1 MAYERFANGGLSSLA
16 AGINDSVTS
25 LTVKSAAGFPT
36 GGNFRI
42 LVESEIMLVTAVQGE
57 TFTVTRAQEG
67 TSAASHSA
75 DVAVNH
81 VLTAGALA
89 QREIDQFA
97 TGALASRDAAGQAGR
112 LYLPTEGYVH
122 QDNGSLW
129 DMLPLSKV
137 TPPASADFTWV
148 NQGTS
153 TVTDTKGM
161 MVLNTPS
168 SASADSLR
176 CLVKS
181 APATPYTITVGFLA
195 QNPIYTSSYY
205 TPQFGVCWRESSSGK
220 LLTYGWGSNNYPL
233 YFLYAWWTNETTLS
247 GGQFGGSS
255 PNGFGAPSI
264 APYWVRFGDDGTYRT
279 VEVSSDGF
287 NWVPVQ
293 PPQRRTVFCTP
304 NQVGVF
310 ANSWKTSQGI
320 QRVVSVL
327 HWRES

>member
-16 AGINDSVTS
+16 AGIDDDDLA
-25 LTVKSAAGFPT
+25 LTVKSATGFPT

-42 LVESEIMLVTAVQGE
+42 LIESEIMLATAVQGNV
-57 TFTVTRAQEG
+57 FTVTRAQEG
-67 TSAASHSA
+67 TSAASHDA

-81 VLTAGALA
+81 ILTAGALA
-89 QREIDQFA
+89 QREIEQFA
-97 TGALASRDAAGQAGR
+97 SGALDGRDAAGQAGR

-137 TPPASADFTWV
+137 TPPASGDFSWV
-148 NQGTS
+148 NQGS
-153 TVTDTKGM
+153 AIVTDTTGM
-161 MVLNTPS
+161 MVLKTPS

-181 APATPYTITVGFLA
+181 APGTPYTITVGFLA
-195 QNPIYTSSYY
+195 QRPIYTNSSVS
-205 TPQFGVCWRESSSGK
+205 PQFGVCWRESSSGK
-220 LLTYGWGSNNYPL
+220 LLTYGWGTNNYPL
-233 YFLYAWWTNETTLS
+233 FFQYAQWTNETTIS
-247 GGQFGGSS
+247 AGQFSC
-255 PNGFGAPSI
+255 GAPSI

-310 ANSWKTSQGI
+310 ANNWKTSQGI

>member
-1 MAYERFANGGLSSLA
+1 MAYERFANGGLSSLD

-25 LTVKSAAGFPT
+25 LTVKSAVGFPT

-42 LVESEIMLVTAVQGE
+42 IIDSEIMLVTDVQGKV
-57 TFTVTRAQEG
+57 FTVTRAQEG
-67 TSAASHSA
+67 TSAASHDA
-75 DVAVNH
+75 DAAVFH
-81 VLTAGALA
+81 VLTAAALA
-89 QREIDQFA
+89 QRDIEQFA
-97 TGALASRDAAGQAGR
+97 TGALANRDSAGQPGR

-129 DMLPLSKV
+129 DMLPLGRV
-137 TPPASADFTWV
+137 TPPASGDFSWV
-148 NQGTS
+148 NQGS
-153 TVTDTKGM
+153 ATVTDTKGM
-161 MVLNTPS
+161 MVLTTPS

-181 APATPYTITVGFLA
+181 APATPYKITVGFLA
-195 QNPIYTSSYY
+195 QNPIYTSSYA
-205 TPQFGVCWRESSSGK
+205 TPQFGVCWRESGSGK

-233 YFLYAWWTNETTLS
+233 YFLYAQWTNPTTIS
-247 GGQFGGSS
+247 GGVFSYGTPPQ
-255 PNGFGAPSI
+255 
-264 APYWVRFGDDGTYRT
+264 APYWVRFGDDGTNRT
-279 VEVSSDGF
+279 VDVSSDGF

-293 PPQRRTVFCTP
+293 TPQGRTVFCTAD
-304 NQVGVF
+304 QVGIF

>member
-1 MAYERFANGGLSSLA
+1 MAYERFANGGLSSLV
-16 AGINDSVTS
+16 AGINDAVLA
-25 LTVKSAAGFPT
+25 LTVKSATGFPT

-42 LVESEIMLVTAVQGE
+42 LVESEIMLVTAVAGNV
-57 TFTVTRAQEG
+57 FTVSRAQEG
-67 TSAASHSA
+67 TSAASHDA
-75 DVAVNH
+75 DAAVNH

-97 TGALASRDAAGQAGR
+97 TGALGNRDAAGQAGR

-137 TPPASADFTWV
+137 TPPASGDYSWV
-148 NQGTS
+148 NQGS
-153 TVTDTKGM
+153 ATVTDTKGM
-161 MVLNTPS
+161 MVLTAPS
-168 SASADSLR
+168 HASADGLR

-181 APATPYTITVGFLA
+181 APATPYKITVGFLA
-195 QNPIYTSSYY
+195 QNPIYINSYSI
-205 TPQFGVCWRESSSGK
+205 PQFGVCWRESSSGK

-233 YFLYAWWTNETTLS
+233 YFMYAQWTDPSTLS
-247 GGQFGGSS
+247 TGQFGGGYGAS
-255 PNGFGAPSI
+255 PI

-279 VEVSSDGF
+279 VDISSDGF
-287 NWVPVQ
+287 NWVPIQ
-293 PPQRRTVFCTP
+293 PPQARTAFCTP

-310 ANSWKTSQGI
+310 ANNWKTSYGI
-320 QRVVSVL
+320 PRVVSVL